1 MRPKTQQAYKRT
13 LHTYHVGFG
22 LREPYQ
28 ILVDGD
34 FCKEAL
40 AHKIYIKDVMPEV
53 MQAPTKLMATECTI
67 NELQSKGRDFTNAM
81 IVAKRFE
88 HRKCAHKT
96 PVTSAA
102 CISEI
107 IGPTNQHHYCVAS
120 QDKKLRAHL
129 RSVPGVPLLHI
140 KKNLVILEP
149 MSNESKEALKQ
160 HEIEKTLP
168 RGKEASLLKGIG
180 RAIGVTKPEDPKEKK
195 KGLKKK
201 GPNPLS
207 VKKKKKT
214 NETGEKSKPAQKRK
228 REEEKTVSVPPSPAA
243 TVATEEG
250 AAGGEKKRRRRSK
263 KKTGQKETLTNETTT
278 ANSLTE

>member
-1 MRPKTQQAYKRT
+1 MRPKTLQAYKRT

-40 AHKIYIKDVMPEV
+40 TQKIYIKDSLPEI
-53 MQAPTKLMATECTI
+53 MQAPTKLMVTECTI
-67 NELQSKGRDFTNAM
+67 HELQSKGREFTNAM

-88 HRKCAHKT
+88 HRRCAHKT
-96 PVTSAA
+96 PVKSAA

-107 IGPTNQHHYCVAS
+107 IGSTNQYHYCVAS
-120 QDKKLRAHL
+120 QDKKLRSHL

-149 MSNESKEALKQ
+149 MSNESKEALKR

-168 RGKEASLLKGIG
+168 MGKEASLLKGIG
-180 RAIGVTKPEDPKEKK
+180 RAAGIIKDEEPKEKK
-195 KGLKKK
+195 TKKALKKK

-207 VKKKKKT
+207 VKKKKKQQT
-214 NETGEKSKPAQKRK
+214 TPKE
-228 REEEKTVSVPPSPAA
+228 A
-243 TVATEEG
+243 T
-250 AAGGEKKRRRRSK
+250 
-263 KKTGQKETLTNETTT
+263 
-278 ANSLTE
+278 